1 MSGRKGWSV
10 MAVLAA
16 LAMLALALAGGCGKK
31 PKVETEAAAPPPVT
45 ETVPE
50 TPPPAPAPAPTP
62 APAPAPDY
70 AAMDPG
76 QYGIQPVFF
85 AYDKF
90 DLSEQAMATLES
102 NARIMNEHP
111 TVSYLVEGH
120 CDERG
125 TVEYNLALG
134 EKRAKAA
141 RDYLV
146 SLGVA
151 AARLRVTSYGEEK
164 PFATGHDESAW
175 SQNRRAHFARP

>member
-1 MSGRKGWSV
+1 MSKRKGWSLMV
-10 MAVLAA
+10 VLAA
-16 LAMLALALAGGCGKK
+16 LAVLSLAMAGGCGKK
-31 PKVETEAAAPPPVT
+31 PKVVTETAPPPPVT

-50 TPPPAPAPAPTP
+50 TPPPAPTPAPAPTP
-62 APAPAPDY
+62 DY
-70 AAMDPG
+70 ATMDPG

-90 DLSEQAMATLES
+90 DLSEQAMATLEN
-102 NARIMNEHP
+102 NARIMNEHQA
-111 TVSYLVEGH
+111 VSYLVEGH

-146 SLGVA
+146 SLGVS

-164 PFATGHDESAW
+164 PFSTGHDESAW

>member
-1 MSGRKGWSV
+1 MMSKRKGWSLMV
-10 MAVLAA
+10 VLAA
-16 LAMLALALAGGCGKK
+16 LAVLSLAMAGGCGKK
-31 PKVETEAAAPPPVT
+31 PKVVTETAPPPPVT

-50 TPPPAPAPAPTP
+50 TPPPAPAPAP
-62 APAPAPDY
+62 DY
-70 AAMDPG
+70 ATMDPG

-90 DLSEQAMATLES
+90 DLSEQAMATLEN
-102 NARIMNEHP
+102 NARIMNEHQA
-111 TVSYLVEGH
+111 VSYLVEGH

-146 SLGVA
+146 SLGVS

-164 PFATGHDESAW
+164 PFSTGHDESAW